1 MAFRVPTVDASVV
14 DLTVNLSTGQMAR
27 LGCAFTLTRVSL
39 LGISFLVTSNISTSR
54 LEMQS
59 LLHKLTH
66 WVGNSR
72 KQWKQNKS
80 SQGLYKRKRNMK

>member
-1 MAFRVPTVDASVV
+1 ME
-14 DLTVNLSTGQMAR
+14 G
-27 LGCAFTLTRVSL
+27 LGCAFTLTRFSL

-59 LLHKLTH
+59 LLHKLMP

-72 KQWKQNKS
+72 KKWKQNKS
-80 SQGLYKRKRNMK
+80 SQGLYKREEKYEMRIGL